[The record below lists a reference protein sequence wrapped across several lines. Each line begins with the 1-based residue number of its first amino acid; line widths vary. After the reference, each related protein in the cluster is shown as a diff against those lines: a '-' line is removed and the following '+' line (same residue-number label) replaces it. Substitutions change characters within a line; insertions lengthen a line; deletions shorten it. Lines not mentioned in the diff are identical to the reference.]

1 MKLNKFT
8 VILAILLVS
17 ILAIGAVSAESVDDT
32 GIVAVPDGD
41 IQGSIEVT
49 DTVDDLSTANN
60 ADETV
65 GDESSAVLGDEL
77 QSYEIDDDTY
87 STYFNDDGTAT
98 DALSADGN
106 YNLFIGNLTNK
117 DIKIASGSNIYIG
130 AKEGAGVINNGTITI
145 GDYATELKG
154 IFINGLTFNNFNK
167 DGIIIT
173 QNVCDVSI
181 AQNIFDLKYDSTLAN
196 AIAIYTGGYVDDVR
210 ILGNE
215 INMLS
220 ATKSTYGIDLAYYYT
235 WDDHGTTNAQHF
247 LVSGN
252 DINIISNTEID
263 DGMAE
268 AMYLDTLINSQIVNN
283 NINVKTT
290 NPGVANYAMQ
300 VADSWGFYEDDFA
313 ASPYNVTISENSIV
327 LDSADLA
334 YGISIISIW
343 DYDEDRNV
351 IVKDMV
357 ISNND
362 LTITTLTEG
371 VGICSA
377 SSDAIIKDNK
387 ISLNASGGEVK
398 AYVDSYIGD
407 TSYGIFVH
415 NYKEW
420 YFAFV
425 NNTVTGNTIVS
436 NVQGIKAAK
445 DDEEVQPLVIGE
457 NIIVLD
463 DDNYALYFN
472 DEGTPK
478 DTLNPM
484 GNYTLSIG
492 TLNNKD
498 IVIDAGSNII
508 ITGSDFGGII
518 NNGTIIIGD
527 GAGSASSIIVKD
539 LTIKNTNKNGIV
551 VNDESK
557 DITIDKNN
565 LDLTYDSAFS
575 GSAMAIVIY
584 GHSEDISV
592 INNNINIESTVKY
605 TYGIDATLY
614 ATSGYGSANSRN
626 FFIIN
631 NILNIHSTSAT
642 GSVNA
647 IYLDTLT
654 NSMVGINKIYVKT
667 ENDLANYGIALADS
681 SGYAGD
687 PISAPYNVTITGN
700 EVYLD
705 SNDMANGISV
715 ISAKA
720 FEGSRDFYIVN
731 NDVTVNSAKGAHGIA
746 VYTPDVEISGNTVTV
761 FADPDAVN
769 NARISSYLGSHS
781 AGILINNVDPNSN
794 NTVKNNEIYTTV
806 DKINYTNVEDEQL
819 KPVIEDNI
827 EKSSYIINDDTY
839 STYFDD
845 NGNIK
850 DDAPIAA
857 GDTLLLGDLTGKK
870 LVIDTQL
877 TIKGIP
883 NTKLVNS
890 TINVIMGADNT
901 VIDGLTMEFTGDE
914 TTGSV
919 GIIYLSDVN
928 NVTISNNKI
937 TVPDF
942 VSNPASEWG
951 TYVMPIEIENAM
963 LGCNDIYIHNNDI
976 HVEGTCTG
984 LYGIDVFS
992 WGMVKTNNLYIF
1004 ENNFFLNGG
1013 SSMAEAIYVSAYNL
1027 GADGVIIDGN
1037 TIRVISD
1044 GAAYGIGTDYLT
1056 NSMITS
1062 NDITLEAGNMAYGIT
1077 ATTSG
1082 SDNTIRGNNINAK
1095 GTGAVGIGINKQN
1108 GVTIEDNTVA
1118 IDGGDYTTITSSD
1131 SLGTANA
1138 GILVGDGN
1146 TNVEISGNDVSEKT
1160 PLRSDTAIEANNI
1173 TVTAAPSGN
1182 GSYEIT
1188 LRTAGGMI
1196 LSNQVVKVVFNNQM
1210 YELTTDANGVA
1221 ILPFALNK
1229 GGVYNVEVFY
1239 LGDDDYRGS
1248 DASAKITIEKIA
1260 TKTTASAKTYLA
1272 TAKTKSFSATLKDA
1286 NGNVLAN
1293 KKVTFTVNGK
1303 TYTAN
1308 TNAKGVATVKLALTA
1323 AKTYTVTIKFAGDG
1337 VYAAST
1343 VSAKVK
1349 LNKEK
1354 TKITAPKKTFK
1365 RTAKTKK
1372 VVITLK
1378 NSKGKAI
1385 AKKKITLIVNKKKYT
1400 VKTNKKGKAT
1410 FKVKL
1415 TKKGTFKY
1423 TAKFAGDTQYKA
1435 VKKTG
1440 KIKIK

>member
-1 MKLNKFT
+1 
-8 VILAILLVS
+8 
-17 ILAIGAVSAESVDDT
+17 DDV
-32 GIVAVPDGD
+32 G
-41 IQGSIEVT
+41 
-49 DTVDDLSTANN
+49 DLSTADN
-60 ADETV
+60 ADLTV
-65 GDESSAVLGDEL
+65 NDEGGAVLGDGAT
-77 QSYEIDDDTY
+77 SYDLDDDSY
-87 STYFNDDGTAT
+87 SKYFNDDGTPT
-98 DALSADGN
+98 DVINESSDYTLNVGTLNNKDIQITYGSNIHIIGKEGAGFINNGTIIIGNGLGEASAIEISGLTFTNTNKDGIYVNENSTMITIQNNKFDLTYDSDYYNSPMAIAAFGQVYGISILDNNIKMVSEAGYNYGIDISNYLPAPTWDHGAGNAELIDVRNNVINITSTVNSGMVEAMYIDSVVNSEFVNNTIYTYSGEGVANYGMALVDSWGYTVMANLFEDDYTGGYSPYNVLIDDNKVNIESGDMAYGITAISWYNTDEWNDDIIKNIVISNNDLIINSEKGAIGIGAQSSDVKITDNKVTINAHADAQVTANPDPVFGDDSNAITILNLNDVLGYYYNTTVTDNIITTNVPAIFIDKTKGNGYYSPEPIDIEDNTVTYTGAVEYTIDDDHYFLFFNDDGTPTDLLNPEGN
-106 YNLFIGNLTNK
+106 YALNLGNLTNK
-117 DIKIASGSNIYIG
+117 DIKILTGSNI
-130 AKEGAGVINNGTITI
+130 
-145 GDYATELKG
+145 
-154 IFINGLTFNNFNK
+154 
-167 DGIIIT
+167 
-173 QNVCDVSI
+173 
-181 AQNIFDLKYDSTLAN
+181 
-196 AIAIYTGGYVDDVR
+196 
-210 ILGNE
+210 
-215 INMLS
+215 
-220 ATKSTYGIDLAYYYT
+220 
-235 WDDHGTTNAQHF
+235 
-247 LVSGN
+247 
-252 DINIISNTEID
+252 
-263 DGMAE
+263 
-268 AMYLDTLINSQIVNN
+268 
-283 NINVKTT
+283 
-290 NPGVANYAMQ
+290 
-300 VADSWGFYEDDFA
+300 
-313 ASPYNVTISENSIV
+313 NVTGVEGNS
-327 LDSADLA
+327 
-334 YGISIISIW
+334 
-343 DYDEDRNV
+343 
-351 IVKDMV
+351 
-357 ISNND
+357 
-362 LTITTLTEG
+362 LTN
-371 VGICSA
+371 S
-377 SSDAIIKDNK
+377 
-387 ISLNASGGEVK
+387 
-398 AYVDSYIGD
+398 
-407 TSYGIFVH
+407 
-415 NYKEW
+415 
-420 YFAFV
+420 
-425 NNTVTGNTIVS
+425 
-436 NVQGIKAAK
+436 
-445 DDEEVQPLVIGE
+445 
-457 NIIVLD
+457 
-463 DDNYALYFN
+463 
-472 DEGTPK
+472 
-478 DTLNPM
+478 
-484 GNYTLSIG
+484 
-492 TLNNKD
+492 
-498 IVIDAGSNII
+498 
-508 ITGSDFGGII
+508 
-518 NNGTIIIGD
+518 TIIIGD
-527 GAGSASSIIVKD
+527 GAGSASAVIVKD
-539 LTIKNTNKNGIV
+539 LVIVNINKNGIV

-557 DITIDKNN
+557 DITLNN
-565 LDLTYDSAFS
+565 NTLDLTYDSAFS

-592 INNNINIESTVKY
+592 INNNINIESAVKY
-605 TYGIDATLY
+605 TYGIDASLY
-614 ATSGYGSANSRN
+614 VSSGYGSDNSKN

-631 NILNIHSTSAT
+631 NNINIHSASAT

-654 NSMVGINKIYVKT
+654 NSMVGLNKIYVKT

-681 SGYAGD
+681 SNSAG
-687 PISAPYNVTITGN
+687 SAIAAPHNVTITGN

-715 ISAKA
+715 ISRKA
-720 FEGSRDFYIVN
+720 FDGSKDFYIVN

-769 NARISSYLGSHS
+769 NAYISRYLGSHS

-819 KPVIEDNI
+819 KPIIEDNI

-845 NGNIK
+845 NGIIK

-857 GDTLLLGDLTGKK
+857 GDTLLLGDLTNKK

-877 TIKGIP
+877 TIKGSP

-890 TINVIMGADNT
+890 TINVMMGADNT

-919 GIIYLSDVN
+919 GIIYISDVN

-937 TVPDF
+937 TVPNF

-992 WGMVKTNNLYIF
+992 WGVVKTKNLYIF

-1037 TIRVISD
+1037 TIHVISD

-1095 GTGAVGIGINKQN
+1095 GTGAVGIGVNYQN
-1108 GVTIEDNTVA
+1108 GITIEDNTVA

-1146 TNVEISGNDVSEKT
+1146 TGVEISGNDVSEKT

-1173 TVTAAPSGN
+1173 TVTAASSGN

-1188 LRTAGGMI
+1188 LRTAGGMA
-1196 LSNQVVKVVFNNQM
+1196 LANQVVKVVFNNQM

-1221 ILPFALNK
+1221 VLPFALNK

-1239 LGDDDYRGS
+1239 LGDEDYRGS
-1248 DASAKITIEKIA
+1248 DASATITINKIA
-1260 TKTTASAKTYLA
+1260 TKTTAAAKTYLA
-1272 TAKTKSFSATLKDA
+1272 TAKTKSFSTTLKDA
-1286 NGNVLAN
+1286 KGNVLAN

-1303 TYTAN
+1303 TYTAT

-1323 AKTYTVTIKFAGDG
+1323 AKKYTVTIKFAGDG

-1343 VSAKVK
+1343 VSAKVT

-1385 AKKKITLIVNKKKYT
+1385 AKKKVTLTVNKKKYT
-1400 VKTNKKGKAT
+1400 AKTNKKGKAT

-1415 TKKGTFKY
+1415 TKKGTKKY
-1423 TAKFAGDTQYKA
+1423 TVKFAGDSQYKA

-1440 KIKIK
+1440 KIVIK